1 MRISMSFACCHSA
14 CSKYLVDT
22 KGRRACDEQP
32 SLAKRVSLRR
42 GTLVELHASFEL
54 GIYRKEISFLLCVVL
69 KCIKNPNL
77 TESRWSSFS
86 NLLFFFSLFSV
97 LVVSGCDV
105 CCIETLWNW
114 KSGGS
119 DCSTTSLRTQKR
131 NSRYLSQSNTGS
143 RCSKL
148 HFFLL
153 QRTK

>member
-1 MRISMSFACCHSA
+1 M
-14 CSKYLVDT
+14 
-22 KGRRACDEQP
+22 
-32 SLAKRVSLRR
+32 
-42 GTLVELHASFEL
+42 
-54 GIYRKEISFLLCVVL
+54 LCVVL
-69 KCIKNPNL
+69 NCIQNPNL

-86 NLLFFFSLFSV
+86 NQPFFSLFSV
-97 LVVSGCDV
+97 LVVNGCDV

-148 HFFLL
+148 HFFCFSARNNYDLFRAPP
-153 QRTK
+153 QRRKGFCDSKYVKDALFTTNNNCGNFCRCMMLRFEDSVFTPRTVLY